1 MTEILYYVLMKY
13 QSKGG
18 LMKFYKKAVI
28 KKFLH
33 ELKTP
38 YNSEGRVFHTMEHIA
53 LGLREM
59 SDYSEWHAEHS
70 YTGSEISVNQIYA
83 WLFHDVYYNAQ
94 QPALNEEKSAD
105 IACERLKDLKG
116 VDCEIVRQIIL
127 DTKDH
132 KATIEESKL
141 VLDVD
146 MVSLGYQ
153 YDVFLK
159 YRKKAW
165 EEYSLFYDERSL
177 KMGTILFI
185 ENTLNHDK
193 LYNLDYFIDKYEKQ
207 ARENLKKYLENLKK

>member
-1 MTEILYYVLMKY
+1 MKY

-18 LMKFYKKAVI
+18 LMKFYKKAMI
-28 KKFLH
+28 KNFLH

-38 YNSEGRVFHTMEHIA
+38 YSSEGRVFHTMEHIA
-53 LGLREM
+53 LGLREI
-59 SDYSEWHAEHS
+59 SEYSEWHQKHS
-70 YTGSEISVNQIYA
+70 YTDSVISDNQIYA

-94 QPALNEEKSAD
+94 QPDLNEEKSAD

-116 VDCEIVRQIIL
+116 VDCGIVRQIIL

-153 YDVFLK
+153 YDVFMK

-165 EEYSLFYDERSL
+165 EEYSVFYDNHSL

-185 ENTLNHDK
+185 EKTLNHDK
-193 LYNLDYFIDKYEKQ
+193 LYNLDYFIHKYEKQ

>member
-1 MTEILYYVLMKY
+1 
-13 QSKGG
+13 
-18 LMKFYKKAVI
+18 MKFYKKAVI

-38 YNSEGRVFHTMEHIA
+38 YNSEGRVFHTMDHIA

-59 SDYSEWHAEHS
+59 SEYSEWHQKHS
-70 YTGSEISVNQIYA
+70 YTDSVISDNQIYA

-94 QPALNEEKSAD
+94 QPDLNEEKSAD

-116 VDCEIVRQIIL
+116 VDCGIVRQIIL

-193 LYNLDYFIDKYEKQ
+193 LYNLDYFMDKYEKQ